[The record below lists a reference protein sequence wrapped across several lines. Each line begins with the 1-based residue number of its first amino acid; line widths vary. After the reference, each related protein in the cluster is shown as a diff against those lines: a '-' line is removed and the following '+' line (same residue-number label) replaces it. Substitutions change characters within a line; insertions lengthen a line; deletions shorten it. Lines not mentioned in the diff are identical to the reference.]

1 MGAGEVDAAVAAI
14 RAGELVLL
22 ATDGVYGLCAAPANE
37 AAVSRLYALKG
48 RSGARPAAIIAA
60 SLEELLERIPEF
72 RGRSTRTARALLP
85 GPFTL
90 VLPNPAERYRA
101 LTGARPDAIGVR
113 VATLPPDAQRV
124 LDAVG
129 VVAATSANLA
139 GAPDPA
145 RLEDVPAAI
154 RAGCAAA
161 IDGGRLPGTPST
173 VIDFTGAEPVVLRA
187 GAGPPDAA
195 LARVAAALDAP
206 REG

>member
-14 RAGELVLL
+14 RAGEIVLL
-22 ATDGVYGLCAAPANE
+22 ATDGVYGLCASPANE

-72 RGRSTRTARALLP
+72 RGRSTRIARALLP

-113 VATLPPDAQRV
+113 VAALPPDAHRV